1 MRGEDRR
8 GAYIVPGFRAAGVAV
23 GIKADGRPDLA
34 LIHSD
39 VAAVAAGIFTTNRFA
54 AAPVEIDRERVAQ
67 GTARVI
73 LANSGNANAA
83 TGPGGREDALLTSRA
98 LSRLLDI
105 PENQILLASTGV
117 IGHRLP
123 VDRILNGLPRLVAGL
138 RPDGIEDAET
148 AIMTTDRFP
157 KMAVATA
164 RLGGEPVTVCGIAK
178 GAGMIEPHMATML
191 AFLMTDAVVPRADL
205 VALFRRAARSTF
217 NALSVDGCESTNDTA
232 LILAN
237 GVAGNRP
244 IEARR
249 ADGRRFGAM
258 LEEVMGRLAR
268 AMAEDGEGAT
278 KRIEIRI
285 SGARTRGDARRIA
298 YAIARSNL
306 VKTAF
311 YGGDPNWGRII
322 AAAGSVGIPLPVD
335 RVELFFEDV
344 RLFAAGHGET
354 PDQGRLDAI
363 MKRPVIR
370 IRLEIAMGNAECV
383 LQASDL
389 THDYV
394 TLNAH
399 YHT

>member
-1 MRGEDRR
+1 MQGEDRR
-8 GAYIVPGFRAAGVAV
+8 ESYIVPGFRAAGVAV
-23 GIKADGRPDLA
+23 GIKADGRRDLA
-34 LIHSD
+34 LIRSD
-39 VAAVAAGIFTTNRFA
+39 VPAVAAGVFTTNRFP
-54 AAPVEIDRERVAQ
+54 AAPVVIDRERLAG
-67 GTARVI
+67 GTASAI
-73 LANSGNANAA
+73 LVNSGNANAA
-83 TGPGGREDALLTSRA
+83 TGPEGLEDALLTSRA
-98 LSRLLDI
+98 LSGLLDI
-105 PENQILLASTGV
+105 PENEILLASTGV

-123 VDRILNGLPRLVAGL
+123 VDRILNGLPRLVAAL
-138 RPDGIEDAET
+138 RPEGMEDAEA

-164 RLGGEPVTVCGIAK
+164 RLGGRTVTVCGIAK

-191 AFLMTDAVVPRADL
+191 AFLTTDAVVPRADL
-205 VALFRRAARSTF
+205 EALFRRAAGSTF
-217 NALSVDGCESTNDTA
+217 NAVSVDGCESTNDTA

-244 IEARR
+244 IR
-249 ADGRRFGAM
+249 AGSVDGRRFGAL
-258 LEEVMGRLAR
+258 LEEVTGRLAR

-285 SGARTRGDARRIA
+285 TGARTRGEARRIA
-298 YAIARSNL
+298 YAVARSNL

-322 AAAGSVGIPLPVD
+322 AAAGSVGIPLPAD
-335 RVELFFEDV
+335 RVELFFEEV
-344 RLFAAGHGET
+344 RLFASGRGEA
-354 PDQGRLDAI
+354 PDPGRLAAI
-363 MKRPVIR
+363 MQQPVIHL
-370 IRLEIAMGNAECV
+370 RLEIAMGNAAFV
-383 LQASDL
+383 VQTSDL